1 MASLTQWFPSSV
13 LRRAFKLRDIHAYL
27 GTTAFVLTAITIA
40 LGINDALHQG
50 SCAYVVTVDD
60 TQMQNPALNYSV
72 IPLACK
78 LANWCGLLV
87 LLVCGLVIAS
97 MQLRSE
103 IAKAENARQH
113 AWDDNS
119 IDNNPSAN
127 STFSSEP
134 TPTHEMIKRSTLLPT
149 FNNPMDKVTTNKDE
163 NI

>member
-1 MASLTQWFPSSV
+1 
-13 LRRAFKLRDIHAYL
+13 
-27 GTTAFVLTAITIA
+27 VLTAITIA
-40 LGINDALHQG
+40 LGINDALNQG
-50 SCAYVVTVDD
+50 SCSYVVTVDD
-60 TQMQNPALNYSV
+60 TQLQNPALNYPV

-103 IAKAENARQH
+103 INKAENAKQH

-119 IDNNPSAN
+119 VAAVSSAN

-134 TPTHEMIKRSTLLPT
+134 TPTPTHETFKRTSAAPTHETFRRTSILPS
-149 FNNPMDKVTTNKDE
+149 FNNPMDQATTNND
-163 NI
+163 NL